1 VKKNLPRI
9 LLGLALLALF
19 LGHAAKLWRIDL
31 VDRLEHILYDTRLR
45 LTMPGGVDER
55 IVILDIDEKS
65 LADPALGRWP
75 WGRDRTAALVEKLF
89 DRHGVALVAFDVVNA
104 EPDTSSGLPVL
115 QRLAEGPLK
124 EFQEFQQ
131 AFGSLRPSLDHDAIF
146 VQAIKGRP
154 VVLGYYFTDFED
166 ARTTGVLP
174 PPVLPAGTFAG
185 RGIPFFPWQGF
196 GGNLKEFQGAAAVA
210 GHFNSV
216 PDADGVTRRVPML
229 VEYQGAYYESLALA
243 VVRTLLG
250 FPQVVPGYPPERF
263 MSRRYQGLEWLEIG
277 PLRVP
282 VDENAAALVPF
293 RGPPRSFAYVSLAD
307 VWHDRVPEGRLKGR
321 IALVGTSAPA
331 LVDLRATPVGEV
343 YPGVE
348 VHANLIAG
356 ILDKTLKQRPA
367 YTLGAEILLL
377 AAGGLLL
384 AFLVPFLSP
393 LKATLVSAGALLA
406 LAGLNIAVWTTAGL
420 VLPLASG
427 LLMITAMFALN
438 MSYGYFVE
446 SRSKRQFTELFGQYV
461 PPELVD
467 QMARDPRKYTMEG
480 RSETLTVLFSDIRGF
495 TSVSESLEPRVLPQF
510 INEYLT
516 AMSMVIRSRRGTLD
530 KYIGDAIMAFWGAP
544 VADALHARQAV
555 EAALAMQAELEVLN
569 ARFRGRGWPEI
580 RIGVGV
586 NTGTMSVGDMGSR
599 LRKAYTVMGDAVN
612 LASRLEGVTKQYGV
626 GVLVGEETR
635 RAVGDCVFRE
645 VDLVRVKGK
654 ERPAAVYE
662 PLGFEG
668 TVEKAKLDELRL
680 WQQALKLY
688 RAQNWDQ
695 AELALFNLQRMAPQ
709 EALYAVYAKR
719 VVALRANPPG
729 AGWDGVTTFETK

>member
-9 LLGLALLALF
+9 LLGLVLLAVF
-19 LGHAAKLWRIDL
+19 LGHAAKLWPLDL

-45 LTMPGGVDER
+45 LTMPGGVDDR

-75 WGRDRTAALVEKLF
+75 WGRDKTAALVEKLF
-89 DRHGVALVAFDVVNA
+89 ERHGVALIAFDVVNA

-124 EFQEFQQ
+124 EIREFQD
-131 AFGSLRPSLDHDAIF
+131 AFGTLRSGLDHDAIF
-146 VQAIKGRP
+146 ARAIKSRP
-154 VVLGYYFTDFED
+154 VVLGYYFTDFEE
-166 ARTTGVLP
+166 AQTIGVLP
-174 PPVLPAGTFAG
+174 APVLPAGTFSG
-185 RGIPFFPWQGF
+185 RSIPFYPWRGF
-196 GGNLKEFQGAAAVA
+196 GGNLKEFQGAAAGS

-216 PDADGVTRRVPML
+216 PDTDGVTRRVPML
-229 VEYQGAYYESLALA
+229 VEYKGAYYESLSLA

-250 FPQVVPGYPPERF
+250 FPPVVPGYPPERF
-263 MSRRYQGLEWLEIG
+263 MSRSYQGLEWLEVG

-282 VDENAAALVPF
+282 VDENVAALVPY

-307 VWHDRVPEGRLKGR
+307 VWHDRVPAGKLKGR

-356 ILDKTLKQRPA
+356 ILDKSVKQRPA
-367 YTLGAEILLL
+367 YTLGAEITLLVVT
-377 AAGGLLL
+377 GVLL
-384 AFLVPFLSP
+384 AFLVPFLTP
-393 LKATLVSAGALLA
+393 LQATLVSLA
-406 LAGLNIAVWTTAGL
+406 TLAGYTALNVAVWSSAGL

-427 LLMITAMFALN
+427 LLMIGAMFALN

-467 QMARDPRKYTMEG
+467 KMALDPRKYTMDG
-480 RSETLTVLFSDIRGF
+480 RSETLTVLFADIRGF
-495 TSVSESLEPRVLPQF
+495 TAISETLEPRALAQF

-516 AMSMVIRSRRGTLD
+516 TMSLAIRSRRGTLD

-555 EAALAMQAELEVLN
+555 ETALAMHAELAKLN
-569 ARFRGRGWPEI
+569 AQFRAQGWPEI

-586 NTGTMSVGDMGSR
+586 NTGTMSVGDMGSK

-612 LASRLEGVTKQYGV
+612 LASRLEGVTKQYGL
-626 GVLVGEETR
+626 GILVGEDTR
-635 RAVGDCVFRE
+635 KAVQDVVFRE

-654 ERPAAVYE
+654 DRPVAIFE

-668 TVEKAKLDELRL
+668 QVAKDTLDQLRL

-709 EALYAVYAKR
+709 DELYAVYARR
-719 VVALRANPPG
+719 VAALRAAPPG
-729 AGWDGVTTFETK
+729 PGWDGVTNFETK